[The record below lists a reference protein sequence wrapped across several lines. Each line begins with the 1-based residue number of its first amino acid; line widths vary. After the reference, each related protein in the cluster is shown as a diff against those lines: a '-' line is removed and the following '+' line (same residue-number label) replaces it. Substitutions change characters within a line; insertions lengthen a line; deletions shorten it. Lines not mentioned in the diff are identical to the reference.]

1 MTKPYSMATYLSGC
15 VPVRGRVSV
24 AVVGVVCSVWECLG
38 IVGCLGM
45 QLIIIYAII
54 IYRSFVWGPDVV
66 GSVC

>member
-38 IVGCLGM
+38 IVGCLGI
-45 QLIIIYAII
+45 LIGC
-54 IYRSFVWGPDVV
+54 FVWGPDVV